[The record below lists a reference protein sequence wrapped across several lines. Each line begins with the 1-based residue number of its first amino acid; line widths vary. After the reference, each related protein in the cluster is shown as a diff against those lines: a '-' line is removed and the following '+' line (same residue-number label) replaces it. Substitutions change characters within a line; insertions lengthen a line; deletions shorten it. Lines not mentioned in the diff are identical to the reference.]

1 MAKKI
6 IAAGHICIDLTPVF
20 PKGKRYTDVR
30 ELLEPGKLI
39 HTQQADI
46 HTGGSVANTGLALK
60 LLGVDVQLMGKV
72 GDDAFG
78 AMVQQILQQHG
89 AGGLIV
95 DPQSQTS
102 YTVVIAIPG
111 IDRIFL
117 HNPGANDTFSN
128 QDIPEEDL
136 EDAVLFHL
144 GYPPLMK
151 KMYEQDGA
159 ELTAIFQRMK
169 ARGIATSLDF
179 AAIDPSSE
187 AGAANWRRILEQ
199 VLPYVDFFVP
209 SFEELCFML
218 DRDRH
223 ECLASAGGDMTEA
236 LDMERDVK
244 PLAEELLKLGCKVV
258 LIKCGTS
265 GMYCRTAS
273 GEVLAH
279 IGERLELDVKSWAD
293 REIVQPIVPVEPVLS
308 SAGAGDTSIA
318 AFLAALLRGD
328 VPERCTA
335 LAAAEGACCVT
346 AYDSLSGLKP
356 LDELE
361 QLLK

>member
-1 MAKKI
+1 
-6 IAAGHICIDLTPVF
+6 
-20 PKGKRYTDVR
+20 
-30 ELLEPGKLI
+30 
-39 HTQQADI
+39 
-46 HTGGSVANTGLALK
+46 
-60 LLGVDVQLMGKV
+60 
-72 GDDAFG
+72 
-78 AMVQQILQQHG
+78 
-89 AGGLIV
+89 
-95 DPQSQTS
+95 
-102 YTVVIAIPG
+102 
-111 IDRIFL
+111 
-117 HNPGANDTFSN
+117 
-128 QDIPEEDL
+128 
-136 EDAVLFHL
+136 
-144 GYPPLMK
+144 
-151 KMYEQDGA
+151 
-159 ELTAIFQRMK
+159 MK

-218 DRDRH
+218 DRDRY
-223 ECLASAGGDMTEA
+223 ERLASAGGDMTES

-265 GMYCRTAS
+265 GMYCRTAA

-279 IGERLELDVKSWAD
+279 IGTRLDLDGKTWSD
-293 REIVQPIVPVEPVLS
+293 REVVQPIIPVEPVLS

-328 VPERCTA
+328 TPEKCTA

-361 QLLK
+361 QMLK